1 MSRQFFTLLF
11 QLLPIIGFVTPP
23 LSKSH
28 MIVTVN
34 KETRTSICENTGA
47 IDLAMYEKAGKVIIP

>member
-1 MSRQFFTLLF
+1 MLF

-28 MIVTVN
+28 MIVTVS
-34 KETRTSICENTGA
+34 KESRTPICENTGA
-47 IDLAMYEKAGKVIIP
+47 IDLAMYEKVSKVSIP

>member
-1 MSRQFFTLLF
+1 MLF

-28 MIVTVN
+28 MIVTVS
-34 KETRTSICENTGA
+34 KETHTPICEIQVQSIWQCMKRRA
-47 IDLAMYEKAGKVIIP
+47 R